1 MTVPPTAFLPN
12 PRKAGSLVAIAL
24 AASLSTAAMAAHDD
38 LISVSASP
46 VDSNS
51 KIANVKIADLDLR
64 SAAGQKALHARLAT
78 AVREVCTFGGDRGPR
93 LPVDRGCAGDA
104 AASAEEQARN
114 VIAMAANGNQSAS
127 AMPKTVA
134 LHGVK

>member
-1 MTVPPTAFLPN
+1 MTVPPTAFLPHA
-12 PRKAGSLVAIAL
+12 RKAGSLVAIVL
-24 AASLSTAAMAAHDD
+24 AATLSAAAIAAHDD

-64 SAAGQKALHARLAT
+64 SAVGRKSLHARLAM

-93 LPVDRGCAGDA
+93 LPADSGCTGDA
-104 AASAEEQARN
+104 AASAEKQARS
-114 VIAMAANGNQSAS
+114 VIAMATNGNQSAS
-127 AMPKTVA
+127 TMPATVA